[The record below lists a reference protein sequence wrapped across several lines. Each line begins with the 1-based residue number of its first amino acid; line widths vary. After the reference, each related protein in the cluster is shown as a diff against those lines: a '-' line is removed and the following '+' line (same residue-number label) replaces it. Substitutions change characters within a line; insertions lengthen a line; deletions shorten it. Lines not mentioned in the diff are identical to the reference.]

1 MARPSEAWGKGNA
14 DEYPLGDAHEGPLG
28 PEPPPRPGMKGPPNG
43 ANVQD
48 DVQEARPPAFSDIA
62 LALRFAD
69 KHANDLR
76 FVAAW
81 SRWFEWDGVRWHQ
94 DDTLRAFDLARAV
107 CQAASS
113 ECNKPRLAGVIA
125 GAKTVAAV
133 ERLAKA
139 DRRHAATIAE
149 WDADVWLLNTP
160 GGTIDLHSG
169 IMRPHRREDFCTKT
183 TAVAPGGDCPL
194 WRQFLER
201 ITAGDAELQGFL
213 QRMAG
218 YALTGS
224 TQEHALFFGHGTGAN
239 GKGVF
244 VGTIQGVMGDYAT
257 TAPMETFIASTSDR
271 HPTELAG
278 LRGARLVTAQETE
291 EGRRWAES
299 KIKALTG
306 GDRVSARF
314 MRQDFFEFVPQF
326 KLLIMGNHKP
336 GLRGVDEAIRRR
348 MNLIPFTVTIPAEER
363 DEKLPAKLRG
373 EWPGILRW
381 MIAGCAAWQ
390 SRGLAQP
397 EAVRAAT
404 EAYLAAED
412 ALAQWMAER
421 CAISLQRF
429 ATTAE
434 LFGDWVKW
442 ADTAGEFAGSQ
453 KRFSQALLNRGF
465 VSDRQA
471 GTGKMGFRGIGLK
484 PGLV

>member
-1 MARPSEAWGKGNA
+1 MTPEERLAAAGAQVAAIAPKDTLDAV
-14 DEYPLGDAHEGPLG
+14 DEL
-28 PEPPPRPGMKGPPNG
+28 
-43 ANVQD
+43 
-48 DVQEARPPAFSDIA
+48 RPPAFSDIA
-62 LALRFAD
+62 LAQRFAEKYAD
-69 KHANDLR
+69 DLR
-76 FVAAW
+76 YVATW
-81 SRWFEWDGVRWHQ
+81 GRWFEWDGARWRP

-107 CQAASS
+107 CQAASA
-113 ECNKPRLAGVIA
+113 ECNQGKLANVIA

-139 DRRHAATIAE
+139 DRRHAATIGQ
-149 WDADVWLLNTP
+149 WDSDPWQLNTP
-160 GGTIDLHSG
+160 GGTVDLRSG
-169 IMRPHRREDFCTKT
+169 MMRPHRREDYFTKS
-183 TAVAPGGDCPL
+183 TAVAPAGDCPRWL
-194 WRQFLER
+194 VFLAR
-201 ITAGDAELQGFL
+201 ITSGDVELQRFL

-224 TQEHALFFGHGTGAN
+224 TEEHALFFGHGTGAN

-244 VGTIQGVMGDYAT
+244 VGTLQGVMGDYAT
-257 TAPMETFIASTSDR
+257 TAPMETFIASNSDR
-271 HPTELAG
+271 HPTDLAG

-348 MNLIPFTVTIPAEER
+348 MNLLPFTVTIPAEER
-363 DEKLPAKLRG
+363 DEKLPEKLRA
-373 EWPGILRW
+373 EWPAILQW
-381 MIAGCAAWQ
+381 MIDGCADWQ
-390 SRGLAQP
+390 RQGLAQP
-397 EAVRAAT
+397 EAVRTAT

-412 ALAQWMAER
+412 ALAQWMADR
-421 CAISLQRF
+421 CVVSPQRF

-434 LFGDWVKW
+434 LFANWVKW
-442 ADTAGEFAGSQ
+442 AEDAGEFAGSQ
-453 KRFSQALLNRGF
+453 KRFAQALLDRAF
-465 VSDRQA
+465 LSDRQA

-484 PGLV
+484 PVFTDEQEPL